1 MSTFNQIL
9 ENKIVAIVRGVPLNS
24 ILPIAQALYN
34 GGIRLLEITL
44 NSPGALE
51 AIKVVS
57 STFNDRLIVGA
68 GTVLDA
74 YSADSAINQG
84 ALFIISPNF
93 DRSTINITRKRN
105 AVSIPGAF
113 TPTEILRA
121 FQEGG
126 EIIKVFPAILG
137 PAYLSDIRAPL
148 PHIPLM
154 PTGGVTLDN
163 IKSFHATGAVAFGI
177 GSALVNARETL
188 NDQWLEQL
196 QQKAAAFVKTIHTQ
210 QTP

>member
-9 ENKIVAIVRGVPLNS
+9 ENKIVAIVRGVSPNS

-34 GGIRLLEITL
+34 GGIRLIEITL

-51 AIKVVS
+51 AIKIVS

-113 TPTEILRA
+113 
-121 FQEGG
+121 
-126 EIIKVFPAILG
+126 
-137 PAYLSDIRAPL
+137 
-148 PHIPLM
+148 
-154 PTGGVTLDN
+154 
-163 IKSFHATGAVAFGI
+163 
-177 GSALVNARETL
+177 
-188 NDQWLEQL
+188 
-196 QQKAAAFVKTIHTQ
+196 
-210 QTP
+210 